1 MANGKSGAPL
11 GNDNATKARPWSDAI
26 RRAVARLDNTGD
38 GSGLNRLAEK
48 LLDKVQ
54 EGDMTAIKEFG
65 DRYEGKVHQTI
76 GGDGPNG
83 EIPLSLTVK
92 YVKPDG

>member
-65 DRYEGKVHQTI
+65 DRYEGKVPNVIEGTGPGGSIIVQTTSD
-76 GGDGPNG
+76 DGSV
-83 EIPLSLTVK
+83 L
-92 YVKPDG
+92 